1 MPVAEYQ
8 LRIREMPE
16 HEKPRERLRDYGPEA
31 LSDGEL
37 LAILLRVGSVGI
49 NAVQLS
55 QQLLREFGGWRG
67 LQRAGFHDLL
77 GRHGVGEAKIAQ
89 LKAALEIGRRL
100 ALLGGEDRV
109 QIKSPADVA
118 ALMQVEMSHLDQEHL
133 RAICVNTK
141 NHVQKIQTVYIGSL
155 NASMV
160 RVGEVF
166 REAIKLNSAALIVV
180 HNHPS
185 GDPTPSAEDV
195 LVTRQIVDAGKLLD
209 IDVLD
214 HLVIGQG
221 RYVSMRER
229 GLGFGR

>member
-1 MPVAEYQ
+1 VAEYQ

-67 LQRAGFHDLL
+67 LQRASFHDLL
-77 GRHGVGEAKIAQ
+77 GRHGVGEAKTAQ

-109 QIKSPADVA
+109 QIKAPADVA

-141 NHVQKIQTVYIGSL
+141 NHVQKVHTVYIGSL

>member
-1 MPVAEYQ
+1 MAEYH
-8 LRIREMPE
+8 LRISEMPD

-31 LSDGEL
+31 LADAEL
-37 LAILLRVGSVGI
+37 LAILLRVGSIGI

-67 LQRAGFHDLL
+67 LQRASFNDLI
-77 GRHGVGEAKIAQ
+77 GRHGIGEAKSAQ

-100 ALLGGEDRV
+100 ALLGSEERFT
-109 QIKSPADVA
+109 IKSPADVA
-118 ALMQVEMSHLDQEHL
+118 TLMQVEMSHLDQEHL
-133 RAICVNTK
+133 RAICVDTK
-141 NHVQKIQTVYIGSL
+141 NHVQKVHTIYIGSL
-155 NASMV
+155 NASIV

-195 LVTRQIVDAGKLLD
+195 LVTRQIIEAGKLLD

-229 GLGFGR
+229 GLGFVG